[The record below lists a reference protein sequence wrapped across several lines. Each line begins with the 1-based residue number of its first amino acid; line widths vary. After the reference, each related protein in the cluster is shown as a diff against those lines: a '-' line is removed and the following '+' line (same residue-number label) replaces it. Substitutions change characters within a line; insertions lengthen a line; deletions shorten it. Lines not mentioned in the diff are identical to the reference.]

1 MFQANDLGLIIRPNI
16 EKKQWNGTVDLQ
28 AVVMP
33 PDNLSKESLQD
44 LLFIVHGLV
53 ACFNLMNSDEKFA
66 QTVNDELV
74 RMADSGEL
82 VAIDSA
88 VMPDNVIQLDQW
100 TKTKGNA

>member
-1 MFQANDLGLIIRPNI
+1 MLQPNDLALVIRPNI
-16 EKKQWNGTVDLQ
+16 EKKQWTGNVDLQ

-33 PDNLSKESLQD
+33 PDNLTQESLQD

-53 ACFNLMNSDEKFA
+53 ACFNLMNTDENFA
-66 QTVNDELV
+66 QIVNDELV

-82 VAIDSA
+82 VAIDTNT
-88 VMPDNVIQLDQW
+88 MPDNVIQLDQW